1 MKIEVPYT
9 KEDVFL
15 ELMKDKNFQKLQR
28 TFDLELDFSKQ
39 KRK

>member
-1 MKIEVPYT
+1 MTIDVPYT
-9 KEDVFL
+9 KEDAYI

-28 TFDLELDFSKQ
+28 VFDLELDFSKQ

>member
-1 MKIEVPYT
+1 MKADVPYT
-9 KEDVFL
+9 KEDAYI

-28 TFDLELDFSKQ
+28 IFDLELDFSKQ

>member
-1 MKIEVPYT
+1 MKVDVPYT
-9 KEDVFL
+9 KEDAYI

-28 TFDLELDFSKQ
+28 IFDLELDFSKQ

>member
-1 MKIEVPYT
+1 MTIDVPYT
-9 KEDVFL
+9 KEDAYV

-28 TFDLELDFSKQ
+28 VFDLELDFSKQ